1 MTDKTYFPAGSKI
14 TLADGTYKNI
24 EDIVEGD
31 EIQTYEMANEEFDS
45 ANIHLNEQTD
55 TKVKFCYSKE
65 ANLKDFIKIEFK
77 QYVNPEIVDDDVEEL
92 EDKDIESLTINK
104 HGTLMGGANL
114 GWVVYAKDEL
124 LSFLNTNTEPVGLD
138 SDELEELVHDFS
150 ETITQLEVGQHITTD
165 SGKNLKDVEIT
176 AITELTEEDEEI
188 TAYCI
193 ETLENGHSVFVNDVL
208 VKAESSDETE
218 ETEND

>member
-31 EIQTYEMANEEFDS
+31 EIQTYEMASEEFDS
-45 ANIHLNEQTD
+45 ANLHFNEQTA
-55 TKVKFCYSKE
+55 TKVKFTYSEE

-77 QYVNPEIVDDDVEEL
+77 QLADPELDLSNKEIEE
-92 EDKDIESLTINK
+92 IENIEVQSLTVNK
-104 HGTLMGGANL
+104 YGTLMGGSNL

-124 LSFLNTNTEPVGLD
+124 VSFLNKNTESVEFDDGGEMIE
-138 SDELEELVHDFS
+138 SAHDFS
-150 ETITQLEVGQHITTD
+150 ATITQMEVGQHITTD
-165 SGKNLKDVEIT
+165 SGKNLKELEVT
-176 AITELTEEDEEI
+176 AITDVEEEDEEI

-208 VKAESSDETE
+208 VKVNPADA
-218 ETEND
+218 

>member
-45 ANIHLNEQTD
+45 ANMHLNEQTA
-55 TKVKFCYSKE
+55 TKVKFTYSEE

-77 QYVNPEIVDDDVEEL
+77 QLADSQLELSTEEIEEIENVEVQ
-92 EDKDIESLTINK
+92 SLTVNK
-104 HGTLMGGANL
+104 YGTLMGGANL

-124 LSFLNTNTEPVGLD
+124 LSYLNKNTEPVGPD
-138 SDELEELVHDFS
+138 SDEIEVLVHDFS
-150 ETITQLEVGQHITTD
+150 ATIAQLEVGQHITTD
-165 SGKNLKDVEIT
+165 SGKNLKELEVT
-176 AITELTEEDEEI
+176 AITDFVDEDEEI

-193 ETLENGHSVFVNDVL
+193 DSLENGHTVFVNDVL
-208 VKAESSDETE
+208 VKVNEADA
-218 ETEND
+218 

>member
-45 ANIHLNEQTD
+45 ANMHLNEQTD
-55 TKVKFCYSKE
+55 TKVKFTYNEK

-92 EDKDIESLTINK
+92 EDKDIESLTVNK
-104 HGTLMGGANL
+104 YGTLMGGANL

-124 LSFLNTNTEPVGLD
+124 LSFLNTNTEPVGPD

-150 ETITQLEVGQHITTD
+150 ATITQLEVGQLITTD
-165 SGKNLKDVEIT
+165 SGKNLKDLEVT
-176 AITELTEEDEEI
+176 AITDFVDEDEEI

-193 ETLENGHSVFVNDVL
+193 DSLENGHTVFVNDVL
-208 VKAESSDETE
+208 VKVNEADV
-218 ETEND
+218 

>member
-1 MTDKTYFPAGSKI
+1 MTKKTYFPAGAKI

-45 ANIHLNEQTD
+45 ANMHLNEQTA
-55 TKVKFCYSKE
+55 TKVKFTYSEE

-77 QYVNPEIVDDDVEEL
+77 QYVDPEIVDDDVEEL
-92 EDKDIESLTINK
+92 EDKDIESLTVNK
-104 HGTLMGGANL
+104 YGTLMGGANL

-124 LSFLNTNTEPVGLD
+124 LSYLNKNTEPVGPD
-138 SDELEELVHDFS
+138 SDEIEVLVHDFS
-150 ETITQLEVGQHITTD
+150 ATIAQLEVGQHITAD
-165 SGKNLKDVEIT
+165 SGKNLKEFEVTVIT
-176 AITELTEEDEEI
+176 DYIDEDEEI

-193 ETLENGHSVFVNDVL
+193 DSLENGDTIFVNDVL
-208 VKAESSDETE
+208 VKVNGADV
-218 ETEND
+218 

>member
-1 MTDKTYFPAGSKI
+1 MTEKTYFPAGAKI

-31 EIQTYEMANEEFDS
+31 EVQTYEMSNEEFDS

-55 TKVKFCYSKE
+55 TKVKFTYSEE

-77 QYVNPEIVDDDVEEL
+77 QLADPEL
-92 EDKDIESLTINK
+92 ELSTEEIEEIENIEVQSLTVNK
-104 HGTLMGGANL
+104 YGTLMGGSNL
-114 GWVVYAKDEL
+114 GWLVYAKDEL
-124 LSFLNTNTEPVGLD
+124 LSFLNKNTESVGPD
-138 SDELEELVHDFS
+138 SAEIEVLVDDFS

-165 SGKNLKDVEIT
+165 SGKNLKELEVT
-176 AITELTEEDEEI
+176 AITDFVDEDEEI

-193 ETLENGHSVFVNDVL
+193 QVLENGDSIFVNDIMVG
-208 VKAESSDETE
+208 VWRD
-218 ETEND
+218 

>member
-1 MTDKTYFPAGSKI
+1 MTDKTYFPAGAKI

-45 ANIHLNEQTD
+45 ANMHLNEQTA
-55 TKVKFCYSKE
+55 TKVNYCFSKKS
-65 ANLKDFIKIEFK
+65 NLKDFIKIEFK
-77 QYVNPEIVDDDVEEL
+77 QYVDAEIVDADVEEL
-92 EDKDIESLTINK
+92 EDKDIESLTVNK
-104 HGTLMGGANL
+104 YGTLMGGANL

-124 LSFLNTNTEPVGLD
+124 LSFLNTNTEPVGPD

-150 ETITQLEVGQHITTD
+150 ATIAQLEVGQHITTD
-165 SGKNLKDVEIT
+165 SGKNLKELEVT
-176 AITELTEEDEEI
+176 AITDFVDEDEEI

-193 ETLENGHSVFVNDVL
+193 DSLENGHTVFVNDVL
-208 VKAESSDETE
+208 VKVNEADA
-218 ETEND
+218 

>member
-55 TKVKFCYSKE
+55 TKVKFTYSEE

-77 QYVNPEIVDDDVEEL
+77 QLANPELELSTEE
-92 EDKDIESLTINK
+92 IENIEVQSLTVNK
-104 HGTLMGGANL
+104 YGTLMGGSNL

-124 LSFLNTNTEPVGLD
+124 LSFLNKNTESVGPD
-138 SDELEELVHDFS
+138 SDEIEVLVDDFS
-150 ETITQLEVGQHITTD
+150 EMITQMEVGQHITAD
-165 SGKNLKDVEIT
+165 SGKNLKEFEVTVIT
-176 AITELTEEDEEI
+176 DYIDEDEEI

-193 ETLENGHSVFVNDVL
+193 AELENGDSIFVNDIMVG
-208 VKAESSDETE
+208 VWRD
-218 ETEND
+218 